1 VLHAEQR
8 PEHVGIEGGGIGIGS
23 LLRHRTGLAFGA
35 GVVDRDVQP
44 TEPRN
49 GPINQVPHLVLVAHI
64 RTEELSFRP
73 ERAQLN
79 YQFLAGFL
87 VPTGNN
93 GTVTFLRESPRRR
106 TPDSS

>member
-1 VLHAEQR
+1 
-8 PEHVGIEGGGIGIGS
+8 
-23 LLRHRTGLAFGA
+23 
-35 GVVDRDVQP
+35 
-44 TEPRN
+44 
-49 GPINQVPHLVLVAHI
+49 VAHI

-93 GTVTFLRESPRRR
+93 DTVTFLRESPRRR